1 MKIQIKTAQI
11 MHQYVI
17 IPTFGIINRRSY
29 YGYPCFSI
37 ACLWL
42 CFGVDFKFGVKT
54 HKNYTESEVE
64 NNAE

>member
-1 MKIQIKTAQI
+1 

-17 IPTFGIINRRSY
+17 IPTFGIINRKSY
-29 YGYPCFSI
+29 YGYTCFSI

-54 HKNYTESEVE
+54 HKNYTESEVSE
-64 NNAE
+64 K